1 MTQEQELTEF
11 VHLSMPLTGFAT
23 YDLYGTGMAKLY
35 LDTAREQLGADNLTG
50 FLAAW
55 KQVLAD
61 RGGPERLTPTYRE
74 VARALVYLWY
84 TGSWPQ
90 LAPAAH
96 SALRRPGP
104 NAEFVASTSSYAEGL
119 VWRSFQGHP
128 AGAKP
133 PGFGTWSAVPPELP
147 SEQQLREELEA
158 ANEDP
163 PVTPAAVYDAVG
175 YGADLPSAGVP
186 AHLLPGLRVSRSIP
200 PSAVPSAAVA
210 PAAAA
215 PEQKQV
221 SER

>member
-1 MTQEQELTEF
+1 MSQEQDLTEF

-35 LDTAREQLGADNLTG
+35 LDTAGEQLGAENLSA

-55 KQVLAD
+55 KQALAD
-61 RGGPERLTPTYRE
+61 GQGPERLTPTHRE

-96 SALRRPGP
+96 GELRRPQP
-104 NAEFVASTSSYAEGL
+104 NAEFVASTSSYPEGL

-133 PGFGTWSAVPPELP
+133 PGFGTWADRPPELP
-147 SEQQLREELEA
+147 SEQQIREELEG

-163 PVTPAAVYDAVG
+163 PITPAAIYDAVG
-175 YGADLPSAGVP
+175 YGAELPSAGVP
-186 AHLLPGLRVSRSIP
+186 AHLLPGLRVSRSVP
-200 PSAVPSAAVA
+200 PSAVPSAAPA
-210 PAAAA
+210 PPSAA

-221 SER
+221 SDR